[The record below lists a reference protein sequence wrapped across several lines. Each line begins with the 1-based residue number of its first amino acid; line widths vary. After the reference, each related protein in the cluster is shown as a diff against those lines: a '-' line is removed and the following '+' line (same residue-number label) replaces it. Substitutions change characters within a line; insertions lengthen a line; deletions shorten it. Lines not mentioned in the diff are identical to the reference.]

1 MSSPRSTPRGEK
13 RPLILGAATELLAER
28 GFAAVT
34 VAEIADRAGIGK
46 GTVYEYFSSKD
57 ELLFAVFEWLNEE
70 NLERARKLQHAE
82 GTSRD
87 RLARMLQ
94 LGAEMTRD
102 HVEMQ
107 PVVLDF
113 WAASRGTG
121 IEKRYNQAT
130 VETYRAFRTLVADVI
145 RDGQTAGEI
154 DPGTDPE
161 AVAVMLVSAFDG
173 LGVQYFFDRELDPAA
188 ITESF
193 GELILAG
200 LEARS

>member
-1 MSSPRSTPRGEK
+1 MSSARSTPRGGK
-13 RPLILGAATELLAER
+13 RPLILESATALLAER

-57 ELLFAVFEWLNEE
+57 ELLFAVFEWLNDE
-70 NLERARKLQHAE
+70 NLERARELQHAE
-82 GTSRD
+82 GTSRE

-94 LGAEMTRD
+94 LGAEMTRS
-102 HVEMQ
+102 HVELQ

-121 IEKRYNQAT
+121 IEERYNQAT
-130 VETYRAFRTLVADVI
+130 VETYRAYRTLVADVI
-145 RDGQTAGEI
+145 RDGQKAGEI
-154 DPGTDPE
+154 DSETDPE

-173 LGVQYFFDRELDPAA
+173 LGVQYFFDRDLDPTA
-188 ITESF
+188 IADTFSS
-193 GELILAG
+193 LIIAG
-200 LEARS
+200 LEAAP